1 MSRPLALLGLG
12 LVVAAALWLALGDP
26 AGGPGPTLAPG
37 TGEVRR
43 GSGAGGPPAAGPGA
57 DAGGGPVEPNGTVV
71 RVVDGDTVQLALEG
85 GTETVRLIGVDTPE
99 TVDERKPVQCYG
111 PEASARTKALLP
123 AGTPV
128 RVERDAE
135 ARDQYGRLLAY
146 VTRAADGLFVNRSL
160 LADGYGVVLSIA
172 PNTTHAAAFRAA
184 EAAARQAGL
193 GLWGTCGGPGVPAA
207 PSTTAG

>member
-1 MSRPLALLGLG
+1 MPRTLVLLGLG
-12 LVVAAALWLALGDP
+12 LVVAVAVWFALGAP
-26 AGGPGPTLAPG
+26 SGGDGPVLAPP
-37 TGEVRR
+37 
-43 GSGAGGPPAAGPGA
+43 SGASAPAVAA
-57 DAGGGPVEPNGTVV
+57 NGTVV

-111 PEASARTKALLP
+111 PEASAHTKALLP
-123 AGTPV
+123 PGTAV

-146 VTRAADGLFVNRSL
+146 VHRAADGLFVNL
-160 LADGYGVVLSIA
+160 ELVEDGYGVVLSIA
-172 PNTTHAAAFRAA
+172 PNTTHVAAFRAA

-193 GLWGTCGGPGVPAA
+193 GLWGTCGGPGKAA
-207 PSTTAG
+207 ASSTTVGK